1 MATRPIR
8 PSVHSGSR
16 LPGVSDS
23 LKALVAWLVIAG
35 PSIAVAQDG
44 PGDFEVTPFAG
55 YRFGGTF
62 DVTGSDESYELEDSP
77 SFGLILDLRESPNT
91 QWELLYSSQS
101 TDARLNGSGSPQ
113 SVGLDS
119 QVLQFG
125 GTYQGG
131 GDRFRPYVALT
142 VGGTHVSSDADSD
155 TFFSGSI
162 GLGLQVLPNER
173 IGIRLE
179 ARVYATLTDSDT
191 DLFCRTGPDLNIC
204 AVRVDGEIL
213 NQVETFAGVVFR
225 F

>member
-1 MATRPIR
+1 VAMRRTR

-16 LPGVSDS
+16 LPGVSDKR
-23 LKALVAWLVIAG
+23 LAVLVYLTIAAT
-35 PSIAVAQDG
+35 PVVAQDG
-44 PGDFEVTPFAG
+44 PGNFEITPFGG

-62 DVTGSDESYELEDSP
+62 EITGSDESYELEDSA
-77 SFGLILDLRESPNT
+77 SFGLLLDLREGPNT

-101 TDARLNGSGSPQ
+101 TDAELNGTGNLQ
-113 SVGLDS
+113 SVGLDT
-119 QVLQFG
+119 QVLQLG
-125 GTYQGG
+125 GTYQGSD
-131 GDRFRPYVALT
+131 DRFRPYVALT

-155 TFFSGSI
+155 TFFSGSL
-162 GLGLQVLPNER
+162 GLGLQVLPSER

-179 ARVYATLTDSDT
+179 ARFYATLTDSNT
-191 DLFCRTGPDLNIC
+191 DLFCRTGPDLNVC